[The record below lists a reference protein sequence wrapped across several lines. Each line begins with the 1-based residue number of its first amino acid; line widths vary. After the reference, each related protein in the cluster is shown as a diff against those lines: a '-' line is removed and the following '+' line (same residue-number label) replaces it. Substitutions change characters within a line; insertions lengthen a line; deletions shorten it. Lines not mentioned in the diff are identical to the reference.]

1 MNNWWWAKCETKQN
15 FIVTSTSN
23 HCSQS
28 DWPWMI
34 RVMYSPPKKDFYTTC
49 FFLYFFASLLPT
61 YFACTYQNKMYVVDV
76 VVVVH
81 QSFCCLN
88 FFAWYSLQ
96 YFLFSKLPFLSS
108 TAKWPCW
115 VPIWCVFCCEFGIFC
130 SPNWENNISFP
141 DIFSSFFQP
150 SFLLTIQWWL
160 TFIGT
165 AAPTFFVVLLA

>member
-1 MNNWWWAKCETKQN
+1 MMSQVWDKTELYSHFHLQPLQSIWLAMND
-15 FIVTSTSN
+15 TSYVFAP
-23 HCSQS
+23 QKGFL
-28 DWPWMI
+28 
-34 RVMYSPPKKDFYTTC
+34 YYL